1 LLILLHTGRKV
12 LRGIIIWHAT
22 DYFRNFQLNAW
33 LKEAIM
39 QIAGDQVMFHR
50 AYQPNSSK
58 LTYVYDAVLNLLL
71 TIHPDAP
78 QKKHTIFKQVHLLQM
93 DRTYGRTYTS
103 IL

>member
-1 LLILLHTGRKV
+1 LLILLHNGRKL

-39 QIAGDQVMFHR
+39 KIAGDQVMFRR

-58 LTYVYDAVLNLLL
+58 LTYDAVLNLLL

-78 QKKHTIFKQVHLLQM
+78 QKKHTIFKQVHMLQM

>member
-1 LLILLHTGRKV
+1 MK
-12 LRGIIIWHAT
+12 
-22 DYFRNFQLNAW
+22 
-33 LKEAIM
+33 
-39 QIAGDQVMFHR
+39 IAGDQVMFRR

-58 LTYVYDAVLNLLL
+58 LTYDAVLNLLL

-78 QKKHTIFKQVHLLQM
+78 QKKHTIFKQVHMLQM